1 MRHGS
6 TSATVPME
14 VRGARGQRLPP
25 PLNAVSTLRSS
36 GLRGV
41 SAWDP
46 VVNKRS

>member
-6 TSATVPME
+6 TSAAVPMA
-14 VRGARGQRLPP
+14 VRDARGQRLPP
-25 PLNAVSTLRSS
+25 PLNAVGALLSS